1 MTVSEFLTS
10 KKWFV
15 DAMWPIRPL
24 EVYSDN
30 FEAMCHFVLL
40 VYSQDS
46 PLAQSGQYQMLSDK
60 VSYAKKLMDI
70 EFEYDPKDDTYQMV
84 REMSEAFLT
93 KYQHSFEYEQ
103 LVTAHIVFMDNTK
116 ELRNPI
122 TLIKEED
129 KRLKASEVKG
139 KLVELN
145 KVLVTDIRELTKR
158 IYGEDEKS
166 GKEGNEKIRSGIEA
180 LKGIKK

>member
-1 MTVSEFLTS
+1 MTISEFLAS
-10 KKWFV
+10 KRWFV
-15 DAMWPIRPL
+15 DAMHNLRPPG
-24 EVYSDN
+24 VHSDN
-30 FEAMCHFVLL
+30 FEAVCHFVLL
-40 VYSQDS
+40 VYAQDS
-46 PLAQSGQYQMLSDK
+46 PLAESGQYQMLSDR

-70 EFEYDPKDDTYQMV
+70 EFDYDPKDDTHQMV

-103 LVTAHIVFMDNTK
+103 LVTAHIVFMDNSK
-116 ELRNPI
+116 ELRKPI
-122 TLIKEED
+122 TFITEED

-145 KVLVTDIRELTKR
+145 KVLISDIREYTKK
-158 IYGEDEKS
+158 IYGEDEAS
-166 GKEGNEKIRSGIEA
+166 GKAGNEKIRSGIEA